1 MENRKMRLI
10 TLGDELTYS
19 PSWATHLSQTLDC
32 KLINLS
38 KPNSNIEEQIFSMQ
52 DFLFDNNIDFEDI
65 IIWQLSSITERKSFI
80 GPTLNEALESPSK
93 YYFYLINQKK
103 NSQINPE
110 MSEDSQLTEILSL
123 LITLRKWTDRIL
135 IFRSYREIISSDKIK
150 KFSNKLTESRIEFI
164 SETPIDWC
172 YEQNMFFKTNG
183 IPSYESQIKFC
194 DKNIIPKLNL
204 MKWI

>member
-1 MENRKMRLI
+1 MRLI

-19 PSWATHLSQTLDC
+19 PSWATHLSQRLDR

-52 DFLFDNNIDFEDI
+52 DFLFDNDIDFEDT
-65 IIWQLSSITERKSFI
+65 IIWQLSSITERKSFV
-80 GPTLNEALESPSK
+80 GPTLNEVLESPSK
-93 YYFYLINQKK
+93 YYFYLTNQKK
-103 NSQINPE
+103 NNQITLP
-110 MSEDSQLTEILSL
+110 MPEDSQLTEILSL

-150 KFSNKLTESRIEFI
+150 PFANKLTESRIEFI

-172 YEQNMFFKTNG
+172 YENNLFFNTNG
-183 IPSYESQIKFC
+183 IPSYESQVKFC
-194 DKNIIPKLNL
+194 DKKIMPVFNL